1 MIITFEILRESDTR
15 IPSGMGTAISILGGL
30 VLGDAAVSAGILSPI
45 MIIVI
50 AISVISG
57 LIFQSQE
64 VVNAIRWW
72 RFLLMILSTFFGI
85 YGIFI
90 GIILIITN
98 LSDTKSFDKDYLYP
112 YAPINLDEQM
122 DGFVKAKDKKA
133 KFRNPLLS
141 NNKVR
146 GRINE

>member
-1 MIITFEILRESDTR
+1 
-15 IPSGMGTAISILGGL
+15 
-30 VLGDAAVSAGILSPI
+30 
-45 MIIVI
+45 
-50 AISVISG
+50 
-57 LIFQSQE
+57 
-64 VVNAIRWW
+64 
-72 RFLLMILSTFFGI
+72 MILSTFFGI

-122 DGFVKAKDKKA
+122 DGFVKSKDKKV

-146 GRINE
+146 SRINE